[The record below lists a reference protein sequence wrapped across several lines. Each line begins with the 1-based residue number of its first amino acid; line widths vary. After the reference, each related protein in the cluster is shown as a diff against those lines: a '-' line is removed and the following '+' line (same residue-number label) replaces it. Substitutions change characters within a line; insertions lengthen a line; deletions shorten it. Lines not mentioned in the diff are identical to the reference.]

1 MFVSENSNLHE
12 EEGKPVDMSVVVC
25 VSVCVCVCVY
35 VCALRQGRGVS
46 DRDQ

>member
-25 VSVCVCVCVY
+25 VY

>member
-25 VSVCVCVCVY
+25 VC